1 MASFDLTWGL
11 AIFGILNFLV
21 LGGDKSSSL
30 FLSESDEEESESKEL
45 LIAGA
50 ENLGFL

>member
-1 MASFDLTWGL
+1 MGL
-11 AIFGILNFLV
+11 RFGFLIFGILNFLV

-30 FLSESDEEESESKEL
+30 FLSESDEEESESEEL

-50 ENLGFL
+50 ESLGFL